1 MSALKL
7 PEDLKIFHLMNLMQ
21 MHIKLPVQ
29 NII

>member
-7 PEDLKIFHLMNLMQ
+7 SEDLKIFHLMNLMQ
-21 MHIKLPVQ
+21 MHIKLPAQ